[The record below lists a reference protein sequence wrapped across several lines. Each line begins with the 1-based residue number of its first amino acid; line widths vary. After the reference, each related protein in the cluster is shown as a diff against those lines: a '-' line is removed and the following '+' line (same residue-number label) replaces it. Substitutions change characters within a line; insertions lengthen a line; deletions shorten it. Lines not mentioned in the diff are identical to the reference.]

1 MTGPLDRPPWQ
12 ALEIGP
18 GGVPPASVRPFG
30 GHPPGGWIQPDRQDR
45 PQQSDLPPAWQQ
57 WSAGAAFP
65 DPPRRPALRGPARKA
80 AAVVAALCILI
91 GLALWGNAARPLGGA
106 RVSQV
111 AVGDCLSSTNRQ
123 IDGAVSCGDAA
134 ADFLVV
140 GRYPDT
146 ADAGECSASPADL
159 AVVQLGPT
167 LLCLNYVAAT
177 GDCLLLG
184 HQAGQVGKV
193 ACGSGTAGEY
203 RVRAVLKNSINA
215 DDCPAGTTQTLV
227 HQYNSEVVCLSRS

>member
-1 MTGPLDRPPWQ
+1 MTGPLDRPRWR

-18 GGVPPASVRPFG
+18 GGVPPASVRPLDG
-30 GHPPGGWIQPDRQDR
+30 DAPAGWVQPDLSR
-45 PQQSDLPPAWQQ
+45 PHQNDLPPAWQQ
-57 WSAGAAFP
+57 WSAGAAVP
-65 DPPRRPALRGPARKA
+65 SPPRRRALRGPARKA
-80 AAVVAALCILI
+80 AAVLAALCILI

-106 RVSQV
+106 RGSQV
-111 AVGDCLSSTNRQ
+111 AVGDCLASTGSQ
-123 IDGAVSCGDAA
+123 IDGAVSCGEAA

-146 ADAGECSASPADL
+146 TDAGECSASPADL

-167 LLCLNYVAAT
+167 LLCLDYVATT

-193 ACGSGTAGEY
+193 PCGSGTAGEY

-227 HQYNSEVVCLSRS
+227 HKYNSEVVCLSSS